1 MVAYPSTRK
10 AYVGNP
16 EYNTLVYKPNVEYGY
31 PHNPSFV
38 NENNS
43 ISNGTA
49 NTSQPI
55 VEEATVVET
64 PKRRT
69 FLSQLWDPHPETLPT
84 HDRYAANKQKTRKF
98 LDRYS
103 PRAKARK

>member
-1 MVAYPSTRK
+1 MVAYPSTRE
-10 AYVGNP
+10 AYVGDP
-16 EYNTLVYKPNVEYGY
+16 MYNDLVYKPNVKYGY
-31 PHNPSFV
+31 PYNPSFV
-38 NENNS
+38 NENNGVL
-43 ISNGTA
+43 NDTF

-69 FLSQLWDPHPETLPT
+69 FLSQLWDPHPEALPT
-84 HDRYAANKQKTRKF
+84 HDRHAANNQKTRAF